1 MTTYTQADNLTDI
14 LEKARQEGG
23 VYIRHDGLLFLLK
36 PEEITARSP
45 FDVEGVKTNITREEI
60 IEAIHEGRGNHRW

>member
-1 MTTYTQADNLTDI
+1 MTTYTQADNLADI

-36 PEEITARSP
+36 PEQNETRSP
-45 FDVEGVKTNITREEI
+45 FDIKGVKTNITREEI
-60 IEAIHEGRGNHRW
+60 IEAIHEGRGNDRW